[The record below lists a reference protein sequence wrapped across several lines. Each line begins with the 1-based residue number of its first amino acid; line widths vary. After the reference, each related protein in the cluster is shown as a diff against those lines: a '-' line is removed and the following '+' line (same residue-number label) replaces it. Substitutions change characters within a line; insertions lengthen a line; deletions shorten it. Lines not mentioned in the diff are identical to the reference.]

1 MFIIRRQ
8 GLGYLQFVRGYEY
21 YVANGNRSLLLKS
34 LFNFKLLPEKV
45 VNLKFWPFRKAYQFN
60 RIPLEI
66 YVNVFFDAGYVY
78 DTTGEYRLYRNTLVD
93 KIMYGTGIGIDFL
106 TYYDKILRLDYAFN
120 GFGQH
125 GLFILWKAANTLIM
139 KRPGISYIGS
149 NIGISHV
156 AIIWLIVNAASA
168 FFTQLYSD
176 EAYYTLFAKHLAF
189 GYFDH
194 PPMIA
199 LMIRTGQIV
208 FSNEFGVRFLPVVAV
223 TIALYFI
230 YQLAEVKKPVLFMT
244 VIFSIFGLNVLGFLA
259 LPDSPL
265 LFFSVLFFVAYKKF
279 LIKES
284 YINSVLLGITM
295 ACMLYSKYHGI
306 LVIIFTILSNLKIIK
321 SPKFYISA
329 GAAFLL
335 FIPHILW
342 QFSNGFIT
350 ISYHLFERSATSY
363 KASFTFEYLLG
374 QVLYYGPVSAIFMFI
389 AAIRYRK
396 TDLFEKAL
404 KWNLWGFLCFFLAI
418 SLRGRVEV
426 NWTLPIII
434 PLIIFF
440 LRSGNAKPSFEKWFY
455 ISAIPFIFLIALLR
469 LDIVYPFINTG
480 KSRLDDFRG
489 NRELGKEIAD
499 KARGLPV
506 ITSNYQKA
514 GLVSFYANM
523 SAVSINMNGRRNQ
536 FNLWHAD
543 NSLRFKKV
551 AYFNNYMDTGDSIR
565 NPFYKDFRLTI
576 IDSLPVM
583 NDIQINTES
592 GRLVVNPNE
601 SFEVKAVLLSS
612 KDPDNY
618 RDAGGY
624 STRLN
629 AGLYRGDTLLYRRVC
644 SLPVDQLFKRNNGEY
659 YFAFKAPDRTGSY
672 NIQISLNTSRLG
684 TWSTKK
690 TIKLTVK

>member
-1 MFIIRRQ
+1 
-8 GLGYLQFVRGYEY
+8 
-21 YVANGNRSLLLKS
+21 
-34 LFNFKLLPEKV
+34 
-45 VNLKFWPFRKAYQFN
+45 
-60 RIPLEI
+60 
-66 YVNVFFDAGYVY
+66 
-78 DTTGEYRLYRNTLVD
+78 
-93 KIMYGTGIGIDFL
+93 
-106 TYYDKILRLDYAFN
+106 
-120 GFGQH
+120 
-125 GLFILWKAANTLIM
+125 M
-139 KRPGISYIGS
+139 KMPGISYIRGKA
-149 NIGISHV
+149 GISHV
-156 AIIWLIVNAASA
+156 VIIWLIVNAVSA

-176 EAYYTLFAKHLAF
+176 EAYYALFAKHLSF

-199 LMIRTGQIV
+199 LMIRTGQTV
-208 FSNEFGVRFLPVVAV
+208 FSNEFGVRLLPVLAV

-230 YQLAEVKKPVLFMT
+230 YQLADVKKPGLFMT
-244 VIFSIFGLNVLGFLA
+244 AIFSIFGLNVLGFLA

-265 LFFSVLFFVAYKKF
+265 LLFSVLFFVAYKKF

-284 YINSVLLGITM
+284 YTNSVLLGITM

-306 LVIIFTILSNLKIIK
+306 LVIIFAVLSNLKILK

-329 GAAFLL
+329 GVAFLL

-342 QFSNGFIT
+342 QFNNGFIS
-350 ISYHLFERSATSY
+350 ISYHLFERSAATY
-363 KASFTFEYLLG
+363 KASFTYEYLIG

-389 AAIRYRK
+389 AAIRFRK

-404 KWNLWGFLCFFLAI
+404 KWNLWGFLCFFLVGT
-418 SLRGRVEV
+418 LRGRVEV

-434 PLIIFF
+434 PLLIF
-440 LRSGNAKPSFEKWFY
+440 LLKSGNAKPAFEKWFY
-455 ISAIPFIFLIALLR
+455 ISAIPFIILIALLR
-469 LDIVYPFINTG
+469 IDIVYPVIDTG

-489 NRELGKEIAD
+489 NRELGKEISD
-499 KARGLPV
+499 KCKGLPV

-514 GLVSFYANM
+514 GLVSFYANT

-551 AYFNNYMDTGDSIR
+551 AYFNDYLESGDSIR
-565 NPFYKDFRLTI
+565 NPFYKNFRLTI

-583 NDIQINTES
+583 NDIQVNAVLARS
-592 GRLVVNPNE
+592 ALNPNE
-601 SFEVKAVLLSS
+601 SFEVKAALLSS
-612 KDPDNY
+612 QDPDNY

-629 AGLYRGDTLLYRRVC
+629 AGLFRGDTLLYQNVC
-644 SLPVDQLFKRNNGEY
+644 PLPVDQLLKRNKGEY
-659 YFAFKAPDRTGSY
+659 NFTFKAPDRTGRY
-672 NIQISLNTSRLG
+672 YIQISLKTSLLG